1 MQRIQRTILFG
12 LLLCLYGSVLAAGSY
27 QAGDGSHRLWLSV
40 GGGGTCPIATAA
52 PEVALRSRFGG
63 DARLG
68 VGYEWQKG
76 YFLMGLGL
84 EAAFDATRASLDS
97 LQQTYDRRWGNEPIH
112 YIYHYHKY
120 EDRLRTV
127 QVGVPIYVGA
137 SLGQYAY
144 LHVGVH
150 INGVVY
156 SEHQTSAR
164 MDTRAVILAAYADY
178 LSGMGEKVGIF
189 TMPEERKDYTYR
201 SRDFQSAKWSLTPML
216 EVGGNVSVSKK
227 VEMRIG
233 VYVGYDILFG
243 GEQER
248 RPLMGKQFDEVSTR
262 PYNTMYEPSEQQA
275 MLADILNAWQ
285 PQPLLYSDLVTK
297 QHSNLVFGLKW
308 TTLFD
313 VSKKKEKCMCMY

>member
-1 MQRIQRTILFG
+1 MQRTQRTIVFC
-12 LLLCLYGSVLAAGSY
+12 LLLSLCGAVSAAGSY
-27 QAGDGSHRLWLSV
+27 HARNTNHRLWLSV
-40 GGGGTCPIATAA
+40 GGGGNCPIATAA
-52 PEVALRSRFGG
+52 PDVALRSRLGG

-76 YFLMGLGL
+76 NFLMGFGI
-84 EAAFDATRASLDS
+84 ETAYDAICASLDS
-97 LQQTYDRRWGNEPIH
+97 LQQTYDRTWGNEPIH

-127 QVGVPIYVGA
+127 QVGLPVYVGA

-144 LHVGVH
+144 MHVGVH

-156 SEHQTSAR
+156 AEHQTAAR

-189 TMPEERKDYTYR
+189 TMPEDSKDYTYR
-201 SRDFQSAKWSLTPML
+201 SQDFQSAQWSLTPML
-216 EVGGNVSVSKK
+216 EVGGRLPVGKK

-233 VYVGYDILFG
+233 VYVGYDILLG
-243 GEQER
+243 AEKER
-248 RPLMGKQFDEVSTR
+248 KPLLGQAFDEVSTR
-262 PYNTMYEPSEQQA
+262 PYNTMYDPSEQQA
-275 MLADILNAWQ
+275 MLAEILDAWQ

-297 QHSNLVFGLKW
+297 QHSNIVFGLKW
-308 TTLFD
+308 TTLFE
-313 VSKKKEKCMCMY
+313 VGKKKEKCMCMY